1 MTPGS
6 VCSIRLICSRVMI
19 RMTHPGGTTVTELSL
34 SEAKQVRELLDRA
47 IAGLEAG
54 YGFTGGLDDLIAA
67 LNHP

>member
-1 MTPGS
+1 MIGS
-6 VCSIRLICSRVMI
+6 VCSIRIICSRVMI

-34 SEAKQVRELLDRA
+34 PEALRVHELLGRA

-54 YGFTGGLDDLIAA
+54 HGFTGGLDDLIAA